1 MDRTNRQAALW
12 ATVVA
17 VPLTL
22 VMAVVAILVT
32 RPDEPSAAAEPS
44 PTAPRPQSTSPVEM
58 AAPALSERAAIVCR
72 ALLARLPASVRELA
86 QRPVTEG
93 AEQNAAYGDP
103 AITVSCGVP
112 MPEIPLTDLVYP
124 LSRVCWHSADLPYAT
139 EWTTVDREV
148 PVRVTVPRQ
157 YDQPGQWT
165 IAFSDTVVATVPS
178 LKEIPSGCGG
188 P

>member
-1 MDRTNRQAALW
+1 MDRTTRQAALW

-22 VMAVVAILVT
+22 IVALLVLLT
-32 RPDEPSAAAEPS
+32 IRPGDSAPAAEPS
-44 PTAPRPQSTSPVEM
+44 PTAPRPQSTTPVAM
-58 AAPALSERAAIVCR
+58 PAPELSTRAATVCR
-72 ALLARLPASVRELA
+72 ALLSRLPASIRDLH

-93 AEQNAAYGDP
+93 PEQNAAYGDP
-103 AITVSCGVP
+103 AITVSCGVT
-112 MPEIPLTDLVYP
+112 MPAIPPTDLVYP
-124 LSRVCWHSADLPYAT
+124 LSRVCWHSADRQGAT

-148 PVRVTVPRQ
+148 PVRVTVPKQ

-165 IAFSDTVVATVPS
+165 IAFSDPVIAAVPS
-178 LKEIPSGCGG
+178 LKQIPTGCG